1 MSVMNIN
8 NAGSVRRTE
17 RPEYVKVKNADIKAR
32 DRTEQDKIDIDSL
45 KMSLEEQK
53 LSIRN
58 MVKDLVEKQG
68 FKFNSS
74 TLRFSDGEI
83 YNEKSENIRVDKATS
98 LKAQSEISDEGFW
111 GVKKTSER
119 IVDFAKKISGGDISK
134 LEILKDAIREG
145 FEAAKE
151 LMGGKLPDISEQTYE
166 AVMKSLD
173 EWNTSENK

>member
-17 RPEYVKVKNADIKAR
+17 RPEYVKVKNADIKSK
-32 DRTEQDKIDIDSL
+32 DRTEQDRIDIDSL

-83 YNEKSENIRVDKATS
+83 YNENPDKIKIDKATS
-98 LKAQSEISDEGFW
+98 LKAQAEISDEGLD
-111 GVKKTSER
+111 R
-119 IVDFAKKISGGDISK
+119 
-134 LEILKDAIREG
+134 
-145 FEAAKE
+145 
-151 LMGGKLPDISEQTYE
+151 
-166 AVMKSLD
+166 KSVV
-173 EWNTSENK
+173 

>member
-8 NAGSVRRTE
+8 NTGSVRRTE
-17 RPEYVKVKNADIKAR
+17 RPEYVKVQNADIKAR

-173 EWNTSENK
+173 EWKSSDDK

>member
-8 NAGSVRRTE
+8 NTGSVRRTE

-145 FEAAKE
+145 IEAAKE
-151 LMGGKLPDISEQTYE
+151 LMGGKLPERSNQTYE

-173 EWNTSENK
+173 EWKSSDDK

>member
-8 NAGSVRRTE
+8 NTGSVRRIE
-17 RPEYVKVKNADIKAR
+17 HPEYSRVNNANIKASNKVEK
-32 DRTEQDKIDIDSL
+32 DRIDIDSL

-68 FKFNSS
+68 FKFNSA
-74 TLRFSDGEI
+74 TLKFSDGEL
-83 YNEKSENIRVDKATS
+83 YNEKSGDIRIDKATS
-98 LKAQSEISDEGFW
+98 LKAQAEISDEGFW

-151 LMGGKLPDISEQTYE
+151 LMGGKLPEISEQTYDS
-166 AVMKSLD
+166 VMKSLD
-173 EWNTSENK
+173 EWKINEIK

>member
-8 NAGSVRRTE
+8 NTGSVRRTE

-119 IVDFAKKISGGDISK
+119 IVDFAKRISGGDSSK
-134 LEILKDAIREG
+134 IEILKDAIRDG

-151 LMGGKLPDISEQTYE
+151 LMGGKLPEISNQTYE

-173 EWNTSENK
+173 EWKSSDDK

>member
-8 NAGSVRRTE
+8 NTGSVRRTE

-83 YNEKSENIRVDKATS
+83 YNENPDKIKIDKATS
-98 LKAQSEISDEGFW
+98 LKAQAEISDEGFW

-119 IVDFAKKISGGDISK
+119 IVDFAKRISGGDSSK
-134 LEILKDAIREG
+134 IEILKDAIRDG

-151 LMGGKLPDISEQTYE
+151 LMGGKLPEISNQTYE

-173 EWNTSENK
+173 EWKSSDDK

>member
-8 NAGSVRRTE
+8 NTGSVRRTE

-119 IVDFAKKISGGDISK
+119 IVDFAKKISGGDSSK
-134 LEILKDAIREG
+134 IEILKDAIRDG

-151 LMGGKLPDISEQTYE
+151 LMGGKLPEISNQTYE

-173 EWNTSENK
+173 EWKSSDDK